1 MQANANVLILTPVLT
16 TSCDWLKKMLE
27 TEFVEPEKWPL
38 NSPDLNPVEYSIWG
52 ALQQLFTV
60 VVALKTLST

>member
-1 MQANANVLILTPVLT
+1 
-16 TSCDWLKKMLE
+16 MLD